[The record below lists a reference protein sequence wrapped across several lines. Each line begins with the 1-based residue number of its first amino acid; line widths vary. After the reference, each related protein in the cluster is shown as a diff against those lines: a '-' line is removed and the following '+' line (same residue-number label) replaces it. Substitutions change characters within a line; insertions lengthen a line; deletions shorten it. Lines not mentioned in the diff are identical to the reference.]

1 MEANKIIVKPILSEK
16 SYADIA
22 KKRYWF
28 EVDKNATKTQIKNAV
43 EELFNVEV
51 ASVNTLITA
60 KKPRKRQ
67 GRVTG
72 YTSERKKAVVT
83 LKANSK
89 TIAFFDSLS

>member
-1 MEANKIIVKPILSEK
+1 MEANKIIIRPILSEK

-28 EVDKNATKTQIKNAV
+28 EVDKNATKTQIKSAV
-43 EELFNVEV
+43 EELFNVDV
-51 ASVNTLITA
+51 DTVNTSITA

-72 YTSERKKAVVT
+72 YTSECKKAVVT
-83 LKANSK
+83 LKESSK